1 MIVVLSPAKA
11 LDFEAAGRFEPK
23 MTAPALHAETA
34 LLMKT
39 VRALDVGKLKAL
51 MKLSD
56 SLARLNHGRFQ
67 SFDAGSKKP
76 EGSRPAAFAFDG
88 DTYVGLDART
98 LGEGELESLAARV
111 RILSGLYGVLRPFDA
126 ILPYRLEMGSK
137 LATERGKDLYAFWGD
152 RIGKQLRKDVLAS
165 GSKVLLNCASTEYFS
180 VVDRDALGVDVVTPV
195 FKEKKGSKVQVV
207 SFLAKRARGMMARF
221 VSQQRIDD
229 VKDVRAFSAG
239 GYRFQPQASSES
251 ELVFLRG

>member
-34 LLMKT
+34 VLMKT
-39 VRALDVGKLKAL
+39 VRGLDAGKLKAL

-56 SLARLNHGRFQ
+56 SLARLNFGRFQ
-67 SFDAGSKKP
+67 AFDAESKKP
-76 EGSRPAAFAFDG
+76 DGARPAAFAFDG

-98 LGEGELESLAARV
+98 LDKEDLESLAVRV

-126 ILPYRLEMGSK
+126 IQPYRLEMGSK
-137 LATERGKDLYAFWGD
+137 LATERGKDLYAFWGSK
-152 RIGKQLRKDVLAS
+152 IAKQLAKDIASS

-180 VVDRDALGVDVVTPV
+180 AVDQEALGAEVVTPV
-195 FKEKKGSKVQVV
+195 FKEKKGSKEQVV

-221 VSQQRIDD
+221 VTTERIDD
-229 VKDVRAFSAG
+229 VKDVRQFSAG
-239 GYRFQPQASSES
+239 GYRFQPKVSSAT
-251 ELVFLRG
+251 ELVFVRG